1 MSKSKSTEKDSSS
14 LQTEKL
20 MFIKQKQKPFKNKM
34 SHTKM
39 TLDEIAHPVTG
50 QDAAGETHVANIES
64 LRKHQG
70 AS

>member
-1 MSKSKSTEKDSSS
+1 
-14 LQTEKL
+14 
-20 MFIKQKQKPFKNKM
+20 MFIKQKQKPFKNKT